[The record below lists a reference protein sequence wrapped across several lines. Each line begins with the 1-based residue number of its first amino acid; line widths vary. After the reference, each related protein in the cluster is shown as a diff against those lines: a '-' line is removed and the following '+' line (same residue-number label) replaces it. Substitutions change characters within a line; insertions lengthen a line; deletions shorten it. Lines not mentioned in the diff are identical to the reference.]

1 MVIEIRMGVTF
12 DCKEV
17 WTIKKKEGIF
27 WGDEYI

>member
-17 WTIKKKEGIF
+17 LTIKKNEGTF
-27 WGDEYI
+27 WGDECI